1 MAVDNLPGELPR
13 DSSEEFGNKLIQE
26 VIPYLL
32 HEKAGQL
39 IEKAVITRDGQ
50 LTGSFAYLE
59 DFVNGIE

>member
-32 HEKAGQL
+32 HEKAGQ
-39 IEKAVITRDGQ
+39 TH
-50 LTGSFAYLE
+50 
-59 DFVNGIE
+59 